1 MKKLEEIKSIL
12 VQHKDEL
19 RERYGV
25 REIEIFGSYI
35 RAEQRDTSD
44 LDILIDFERPVSVLH
59 IVALENYLSDLL
71 EVKVDVVPKKNIR
84 KELKEI
90 ILSEAIVI

>member
-1 MKKLEEIKSIL
+1 VKKLEEIKSIL
-12 VQHKDEL
+12 VQHKENL

-44 LDILIDFERPVSVLH
+44 LDILIDFERPVSLLH
-59 IVALENYLSDLL
+59 IVALENDLSDLL
-71 EVKVDVVPKKNIR
+71 GVKVDVVPKKNIR

-90 ILSEAIVI
+90 SNNSARE